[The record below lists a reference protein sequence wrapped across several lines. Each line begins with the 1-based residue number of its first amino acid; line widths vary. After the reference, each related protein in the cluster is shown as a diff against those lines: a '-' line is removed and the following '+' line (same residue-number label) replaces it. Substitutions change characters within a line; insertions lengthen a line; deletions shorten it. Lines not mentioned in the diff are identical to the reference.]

1 MTTIAPRGDT
11 DAGPLVRQHMN
22 LGELLLTSAAGTTSP
37 GTFDHHH
44 VQAASDRWARKRGG
58 LRDGE
63 HVPVLRAR
71 AGSPHG
77 YPRRW
82 GRYAILYCTHCRRNH
97 HHGALDWLRPGDL
110 VDRHAHCG
118 DTPEGYGRTG
128 YLLLIQKFPSVRTYR
143 RDLLRSPVVPGVPE
157 GRYERREGGWRLLD

>member
-1 MTTIAPRGDT
+1 
-11 DAGPLVRQHMN
+11 MN